1 MALPY
6 VYGNFAWTGMDYKV
20 NPAPKTPQNISPR
33 LLKHVFGDLLPLLC
47 PHARMRAHTHHPPPL
62 PTNKKG
68 GQAGH
73 RKLKNA
79 VSLRLSMAVLS
90 FSLSL
95 FPSPPLNRWS
105 AGRNHPRLVRKVTS
119 ACQTVPG
126 IAATRPSVWFTHAS
140 AHVKRSRPAS
150 ATLDPAA

>member
-1 MALPY
+1 MVWPTGMFDNGFPPVVPTDASMDVAAQPLPDTDGRMGVFECARRSWSSVMALPY

-95 FPSPPLNRWS
+95 PLPP
-105 AGRNHPRLVRKVTS
+105 P
-119 ACQTVPG
+119 
-126 IAATRPSVWFTHAS
+126 
-140 AHVKRSRPAS
+140 
-150 ATLDPAA
+150 

>member
-1 MALPY
+1 MFDNGFPPVVPTDASMDVAAQPLPDTDGRMGVFECARRSWSSVMALPY

-95 FPSPPLNRWS
+95 PLPP
-105 AGRNHPRLVRKVTS
+105 P
-119 ACQTVPG
+119 
-126 IAATRPSVWFTHAS
+126 
-140 AHVKRSRPAS
+140 
-150 ATLDPAA
+150 

>member
-1 MALPY
+1 MVWPTGMFDNGFPPVVPTDASMDVAAQPLPDTDGRMGVFECARRSWSSVMALPY

-47 PHARMRAHTHHPPPL
+47 PHARMRAHTHHPPPTP
-62 PTNKKG
+62 PTNKKR

-95 FPSPPLNRWS
+95 PLPP
-105 AGRNHPRLVRKVTS
+105 P
-119 ACQTVPG
+119 
-126 IAATRPSVWFTHAS
+126 
-140 AHVKRSRPAS
+140 
-150 ATLDPAA
+150 